1 MKSRAFLVSLLSLAA
16 LAGLPAQAQ
25 TSSFPNRPVKLVIPF
40 PPGGSTDIIG
50 RALAQQLSDLWGK
63 QMVVDNRPGAGG
75 SIGADFVAKSPADG
89 YTLLLGH
96 TGTMSVNPLLY
107 PKLPYDPVKSFEPIS
122 LVTLLPL
129 VFVANASIEPKTV
142 AEVISYTQA
151 NPGKLNYGS
160 AGNGSAN
167 HLAMEY
173 FKLLTKTNIVHV
185 PYKGTA
191 PAVTDL
197 LSNQVSLV
205 MVGAATVLPHIQAG
219 RVKVLAVASPK
230 RLEVLPDAPT
240 MAEAGLRNFDP
251 SPWFG
256 ILAPAGTPPELV
268 AKINADIVKVM
279 GTEQSRKALA
289 SEGAVITT
297 NTPQQFGELIKA
309 DLQRWSK
316 VVKDTGMKI
325 E

>member
-1 MKSRAFLVSLLSLAA
+1 MKSRAFLLSLLSLAA
-16 LAGLPAQAQ
+16 LGSLPAQAQ
-25 TSSFPNRPVKLVIPF
+25 SNFPNRPVKLVIPF
-40 PPGGSTDIIG
+40 PAGGSTDIIG

-75 SIGADFVAKSPADG
+75 SIGADFVAKAPADG

-96 TGTMSVNPLLY
+96 TGTMSVNPLIY
-107 PKLPYDPVKSFEPIS
+107 PNLPYDPAKSFAPVS

-129 VFVANASIEPKTV
+129 VFAANATIPPKTV
-142 AEVISYTQA
+142 SEVISYAQA
-151 NPGKLNYGS
+151 NPGKMNYGS

-205 MVGAATVLPHIQAG
+205 MVGAATVLPHIQSG

-240 MAEAGLRNFDP
+240 MSEAGLNNFDP

-289 SEGAVITT
+289 SEGAVIMT
-297 NTPQQFGELIKA
+297 NTPQQFADLIKA

>member
-1 MKSRAFLVSLLSLAA
+1 MKSRVFLASLLSLAV
-16 LAGLPAQAQ
+16 LAGLPVQAQ
-25 TSSFPNRPVKLVIPF
+25 STFPTKPVKLVIPF

-50 RALAQQLSDLWGK
+50 RALALQLSDLWGK
-63 QMVVDNRPGAGG
+63 QVVVDNRPGAGG
-75 SIGADFVAKSPADG
+75 SIGADAVAKSAPDG

-107 PKLPYDPVKSFEPIS
+107 PKLPYDPVKSFAPIS

-129 VFVANASIEPKTV
+129 VFVANATIEPKTV
-142 AEVISYTQA
+142 AELITYTRA
-151 NPGKLNYGS
+151 NPGKVNYGS

-173 FKLLTKTNIVHV
+173 FKMLTKTNIVHV

-191 PAVTDL
+191 PAIIDL

-205 MVGAATVLPHIQAG
+205 MVGAATVLPHIQTG
-219 RVKVLAVASPK
+219 RLKVLAVASPK

-240 MAEAGLRNFDP
+240 MAEAGLNNFDP

-289 SEGAVITT
+289 SEGAVIQT
-297 NTPQQFGELIKA
+297 NTPQQFADLIKA
-309 DLQRWSK
+309 DLARWST

>member
-1 MKSRAFLVSLLSLAA
+1 MKSRAFLLSLLSLAA
-16 LAGLPAQAQ
+16 LGPLTAQAQ
-25 TSSFPNRPVKLVIPF
+25 SSFPNRPVKLVIPF
-40 PPGGSTDIIG
+40 PAGGSTDIIG

-75 SIGADFVAKSPADG
+75 SIGADFVAKAPADG

-96 TGTMSVNPLLY
+96 TGTMSVNPLIY
-107 PKLPYDPVKSFEPIS
+107 PNLPYDPVKSFAPVS

-129 VFVANASIEPKTV
+129 VFAANASIEPKTV
-142 AEVISYTQA
+142 SEVIRYTQA

-173 FKLLTKTNIVHV
+173 FKMLTKTNIVHV

-240 MAEAGLRNFDP
+240 MSEAGLNNFDP

-297 NTPQQFGELIKA
+297 NTPQQFADLIKA
-309 DLQRWSK
+309 DLARWSK

>member
-1 MKSRAFLVSLLSLAA
+1 MKSRTFFLSLLAVAA
-16 LAGLPAQAQ
+16 LANLPVHAQ
-25 TSSFPNRPVKLVIPF
+25 SPYPNRPVKLIIPF
-40 PPGGSTDIIG
+40 PPGGSTDLIG

-96 TGTMSVNPLLY
+96 TGTMSVNPSLY
-107 PKLPYDPVKSFEPIS
+107 PKLSYDPVKSFAPIS
-122 LVTLLPL
+122 LVTILPL
-129 VFVANASIEPKTV
+129 VFVANAKIEPKTV
-142 AEVISYTQA
+142 AELIAYAHA

-173 FKLLTKTNIVHV
+173 FKTLTKTDIVHV
-185 PYKGTA
+185 PYKGTG

-197 LSNQVSLV
+197 LSNQISLT
-205 MVGAATVLPHIQAG
+205 MVGAATVLPHIQSG
-219 RVKVLAVASPK
+219 RLKVLAVASAK

-240 MAEAGLRNFDP
+240 FTEADVRDYDP

-256 ILAPAGTPPELV
+256 ILAPAGTPPEVV
-268 AKINADIVKVM
+268 AKLNADIVKVM
-279 GTEQSRKALA
+279 ASEQSRKALA
-289 SEGAVITT
+289 SEGAVIKT
-297 NTPQQFGELIKA
+297 NTPQQFADLIKT
-309 DLQRWSK
+309 DIGRWSK
-316 VVKDTGMKI
+316 VIKDTGMKI

>member
-1 MKSRAFLVSLLSLAA
+1 MKSRAFLVSLLSVTAFA
-16 LAGLPAQAQ
+16 CMPAQAQ
-25 TSSFPNRPVKLVIPF
+25 STFPDRPVKLVIPF
-40 PPGGSTDIIG
+40 PPGGSTDLIG

-75 SIGADFVAKSPADG
+75 SIGADFVSKSTPDG

-107 PKLPYDPVKSFEPIS
+107 PKLPYDPIKSFAPIS

-129 VFVANASIEPKTV
+129 VFVANTTIEPKTV
-142 AEVISYTQA
+142 AQVISYAKA
-151 NPGKLNYGS
+151 NPGKLDYGS

-173 FKLLTKTNIVHV
+173 FKMLTKTNIVHV
-185 PYKGTA
+185 PYKGTG
-191 PAVTDL
+191 PAVTGL
-197 LSNQVSLV
+197 LGGQVSMT
-205 MVGAATVLPHIQAG
+205 MVGAATVLPHIQSG
-219 RVKVLAVASPK
+219 RLKALAVASPK
-230 RLEVLPDAPT
+230 RLEVLPDTPT
-240 MAEAGLRNFDP
+240 MAEAGLTNFDP

-279 GTEQSRKALA
+279 GSEQSRKALA
-289 SEGAVITT
+289 SEGAIITT
-297 NTPQQFGELIKA
+297 NTPQQFADLIKS
-309 DLQRWSK
+309 DLARWSK